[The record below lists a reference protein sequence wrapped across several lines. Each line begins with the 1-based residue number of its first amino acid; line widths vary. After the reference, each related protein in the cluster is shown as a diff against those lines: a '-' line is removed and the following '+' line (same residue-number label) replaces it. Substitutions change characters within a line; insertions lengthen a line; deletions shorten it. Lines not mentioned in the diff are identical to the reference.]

1 MALPIHRLEWSVHAS
16 SVANIEAIADAMSWL
31 IGDDELV
38 DIEMT
43 KSFHTS
49 PMYIITAFATKK
61 SEARVAITRLG
72 PVILTEVADSLE
84 DRIDDENWLH
94 LRIKLVDLVTGN
106 LTLVSPHENVEC
118 VKGRM
123 KLEIYPGNDV
133 TEVAKKLLLE
143 GSEVALRRGFPE
155 SPIKIENE

>member
-1 MALPIHRLEWSVHAS
+1 
-16 SVANIEAIADAMSWL
+16 
-31 IGDDELV
+31 
-38 DIEMT
+38 
-43 KSFHTS
+43 
-49 PMYIITAFATKK
+49 
-61 SEARVAITRLG
+61 
-72 PVILTEVADSLE
+72 
-84 DRIDDENWLH
+84 
-94 LRIKLVDLVTGN
+94 
-106 LTLVSPHENVEC
+106 